1 MMFGRFCTRFGGRDE
16 RILIMKNVSVR
27 YNHENKK
34 MFITRH
40 RNDPRKVLEK
50 IESTNNVLNEMIKMI
65 ADYEKDGSLLTFKA
79 NNKEFAIV
87 VLPVNMLG
95 EIQTYFDNKNSAMKA
110 EMEALKVNLIQEE
123 QKEEIVPES

>member
-1 MMFGRFCTRFGGRDE
+1 
-16 RILIMKNVSVR
+16 MKNVSVR

-95 EIQTYFDNKNSAMKA
+95 EIQTYFDNKNAVMKA
-110 EMEALKVNLIQEE
+110 EMEALKINLTQEE

>member
-1 MMFGRFCTRFGGRDE
+1 
-16 RILIMKNVSVR
+16 MKNVSVR
-27 YNHENKK
+27 YSHENKK

-50 IESTNNVLNEMIKMI
+50 VESTNNVLNEMIKMI

-79 NNKEFAIV
+79 NNKEFAII

-95 EIQTYFDNKNSAMKA
+95 EIQTYFDNKHAAMRA
-110 EMEALKVNLIQEE
+110 EAEALKVNLITEE
-123 QKEEIVPES
+123 PKEEILPES